1 VPEFDVAGRI
11 LPGWDI
17 IANYAYIDARIT
29 KDNTFVENSRLDN
42 VPYHQGSLWTQ
53 YFLQEG
59 QLKGLGAGIG
69 MYAQGQRNGIK
80 LVQPTA
86 FGQEPFNL
94 AGFVRMDAALYYRK
108 QGIFDRT
115 NLLASVNI
123 YNLLDQRYF
132 AGAQDF
138 REIVYPGMPLTVS
151 GSLKFEFY

>member
-1 VPEFDVAGRI
+1 MDLLDVAQGDDYAARSSVRFEKR
-11 LPGWDI
+11 LHRDADESASPVFADYLTLE
-17 IANYAYIDARIT
+17 IAYVFTVFKR
-29 KDNTFVENSRLDN
+29 V
-42 VPYHQGSLWTQ
+42 VQ
-53 YFLQEG
+53 
-59 QLKGLGAGIG
+59 
-69 MYAQGQRNGIK
+69 
-80 LVQPTA
+80 QPTA

-138 REIVYPGMPLTVS
+138 REIVYPGMPFTVI